1 MNRFAKFAWGVL
13 AYNIAVIVW
22 GAFVRASKS
31 GAGCG
36 DHWPDCN
43 GEVIP
48 FSGSTKT
55 LIEFAHR
62 STSGLAGVAVVGL
75 LVWAFFAFPKR
86 HSVRVGAVLSF
97 VFILIEGAI
106 GALLVKKGLV
116 AENDSIARALV
127 ISVHLV
133 NTLLLIAFLTM
144 TAWWATTQKEIG
156 LPLQI
161 AGKIK
166 SVILMTACLL
176 GVIFLSASG
185 AITALGAT
193 LFPVQSIAEGI
204 ARDLSPTHFL
214 HSLIWIHPVLAVLM
228 GLGITFVVVM
238 LGFASKNQALV
249 ALTKIQIGLVIFQL
263 LLGGLNLLLHAPVWL
278 QLTHLLSANLI
289 WVTLILF
296 TLALLAKQS
305 ARITESANVKPAT
318 SFAPALSSQ
327 K

>member
-62 STSGLAGVAVVGL
+62 SSSGLAGVAVVVL
-75 LVWAFFAFPKR
+75 LVWAFLAFSKR
-86 HSVRVGAVLSF
+86 HVVRIGAAISF
-97 VFILIEGAI
+97 VFILIEGAV

-116 AENDSIARALV
+116 AENDSVARAFV
-127 ISVHLV
+127 ISFHLV
-133 NTLLLIAFLTM
+133 NTLLLVAFLTM

-156 LPLQI
+156 WPLEI
-161 AGKIK
+161 NAKFK
-166 SVILMTACLL
+166 SAILLGACLL
-176 GVIFLSASG
+176 GIVFLSASG

-193 LFPVQSIAEGI
+193 LFPVQSISEGL

-214 HSLIWIHPVLAVLM
+214 QSLIWIHPILAVLI
-228 GLGITFVVVM
+228 GLGVTFVVAM
-238 LGFASKNQALV
+238 LGFSSKSSDV
-249 ALTKIQIGLVIFQL
+249 AKLTKIQLGLVIFQL
-263 LLGGLNLLLHAPVWL
+263 LLGGANLLLHAPVWL
-278 QLTHLLSANLI
+278 QLVHLLSANLI
-289 WVTLILF
+289 WVTLVLF
-296 TLALLAKQS
+296 TLALLARQS
-305 ARITESANVKPAT
+305 ARAATIPEIKSATN
-318 SFAPALSSQ
+318 FAPAFTSQ